1 MNLNI
6 GILGQK
12 LGMTQVFEA
21 DGVAVPV
28 TAIEAG
34 PCTVLQVRSAEKDGY
49 AAIQLG
55 YDDKPARNIPDDE
68 MKRAQGAPAR
78 YRLKYARTPQPE
90 LGHFF
95 KAGETPPKYFVKEIR
110 LSADEAS
117 KFQPGQEVKAD
128 VFAKGDFVDVV
139 GTSKGR
145 GFTGVIKRHNFTM
158 SGKSHGAH
166 EFTRHAGSVGCRK
179 PQRTRPGQRMAGHY
193 GADRVTVQNL
203 KVFAVLPDQ
212 NVILVRGA
220 VPGPNGGYVVL
231 RRALKKVKK
240 PAK

>member
-1 MNLNI
+1 MNLKM
-6 GILGQK
+6 GILGSK
-12 LGMTQVFEA
+12 IGMTQVFET
-21 DGVAVPV
+21 DGQAVPV

-34 PCTVLQVRSAEKDGY
+34 PCTVLQVRAADKDGY

-55 YDDKPARNIPDDE
+55 YDDKPPRNVPDDE
-68 MKRAQGAPAR
+68 LKRAQGAEAR
-78 YRLKYARTPQPE
+78 YRLKYNRTPQPE

-95 KAGETPPKYFVKEIR
+95 KANEAPPKYFVREIR
-110 LSADEAS
+110 LAADEAA

-128 VFAKGDFVDVV
+128 VFAKGDYVDVV
-139 GTSKGR
+139 ATSKGR

-179 PQRTRPGQRMAGHY
+179 PQRTRPGQRMAGQY
-193 GADRVTVQNL
+193 GAGRVTVQNL
-203 KVFAVLPDQ
+203 KVFAVIPEQ

-231 RRALKKVKK
+231 RRALKRKPK
-240 PAK
+240 PA

>member
-1 MNLNI
+1 MNLNM

-12 LGMTQVFEA
+12 IGMTQVFEPN
-21 DGVAVPV
+21 GEAVPV
-28 TAIEAG
+28 TAVEAG
-34 PCTVLQVRSAEKDGY
+34 PCTVLQVRAPDKEGY

-55 YDDKPARNIPDDE
+55 YDDKPPKNVPDE
-68 MKRAQGAPAR
+68 EIKRAQGAVAR
-78 YRLKYARTPQPE
+78 YRLKYNRTPQPE

-95 KAGETPPKYFVKEIR
+95 KANETPPKYFVKELR
-110 LSADEAS
+110 LSADEAL

-128 VFAKGDFVDVV
+128 VFAKGDYVDVV

-166 EFTRHAGSVGCRK
+166 EFTRHGGSIGCRK
-179 PQRTRPGQRMAGHY
+179 PQRTRPGHRMAGHY
-193 GADRVTVQNL
+193 GAERVTVQNL
-203 KVFAVLPDQ
+203 KVFAVIPEQ

-220 VPGPNGGYVVL
+220 IPGPNGGYVL
-231 RRALKKVKK
+231 MRRALKRKPK
-240 PAK
+240 PA